1 MKASTMLEHDEK
13 YGVVL
18 AFDVPVTRDAQELA
32 DSFKPP
38 IKVPQFMSN
47 SYDVNLLRFSQQ
59 TSSII

>member
-1 MKASTMLEHDEK
+1 MRASTMLEHDEK

-38 IKVPQFMSN
+38 IKVLPVLFQTCMIGF
-47 SYDVNLLRFSQQ
+47 RFSRQILFI
-59 TSSII
+59 T